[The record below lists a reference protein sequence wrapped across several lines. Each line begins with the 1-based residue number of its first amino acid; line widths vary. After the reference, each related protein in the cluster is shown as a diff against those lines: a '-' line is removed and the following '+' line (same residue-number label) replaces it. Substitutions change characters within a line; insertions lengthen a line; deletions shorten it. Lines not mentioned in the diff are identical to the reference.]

1 MKKGIV
7 SIAYT
12 KSIHQIF
19 LRMNHTVHYYSIL
32 GYRNLITLNEACK
45 VENESIEKM
54 ARDIKQ
60 EASKLLKGRIEL
72 GRVIARFEEDLT
84 KTKTM
89 IDAVLVKKENIHRK
103 YMEKK
108 VKLKDLYEHWRVL
121 HSMVRI
127 GAYHYRNIMFQIHQ
141 IRDEI
146 IRQRYLQYLNM
157 IQTQMNIIFELKL
170 NEKFFKLHIYCP
182 EILNSTLNTKA
193 TTFCNFTVKWQQ
205 WRM

>member
-157 IQTQMNIIFELKL
+157 IQTQMNIIFELVS
-170 NEKFFKLHIYCP
+170 KFHIYCP